1 MLDQASSEFVN
12 TVVTVLR
19 YAVYAWLAAM
29 ALALAL
35 WLITV
40 ALRALGW
47 AREGIGEFFWWV
59 PCLFRSEEDKAK
71 KRLRD
76 LGY

>member
-1 MLDQASSEFVN
+1 MLDQANSEFVN

-29 ALALAL
+29 ALALAF

-47 AREGIGEFFWWV
+47 IWKGIGEFFWWV
-59 PCLFRSEEDKAK
+59 PRLLRSEEEKAK